1 MDAKEL
7 RIGNWVINKTYPKE
21 EQIECVQGFFDQ
33 YPVLL
38 INSQPQ
44 ETIEPIPITPEIL
57 EKAGFKQSIELV
69 GGFLYCEDKSEEDF
83 DIALIDGIATLQVE
97 SCNYGKP
104 FKYLHQLQN
113 IFYALTG
120 EELQINLSE

>member
-1 MDAKEL
+1 L
-7 RIGNWVINKTYPKE
+7 
-21 EQIECVQGFFDQ
+21 
-33 YPVLL
+33 
-38 INSQPQ
+38 S
-44 ETIEPIPITPEIL
+44 PEIL

-113 IFYALTG
+113 IFYSLTG

>member
-1 MDAKEL
+1 MDAREL
-7 RIGNWVINKTYPKE
+7 RIGNWVLD
-21 EQIECVQGFFDQ
+21 EQGQSIQICVKHFNWVND
-33 YPVLL
+33 L
-38 INSQPQ
+38 
-44 ETIEPIPITPEIL
+44 TPIPITPEIL
-57 EKAGFKQSIELV
+57 EKAGFKKSIELV
-69 GGFLYCEDKSEEDF
+69 GGFLYYEDNSKEDF

-113 IFYALTG
+113 IFYSLTG